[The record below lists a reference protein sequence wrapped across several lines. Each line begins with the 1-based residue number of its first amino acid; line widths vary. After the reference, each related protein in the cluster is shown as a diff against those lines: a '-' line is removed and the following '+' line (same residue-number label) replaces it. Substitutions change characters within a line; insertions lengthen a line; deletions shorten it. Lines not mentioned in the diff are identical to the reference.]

1 MDKTGKKEGTV
12 INFSKAR
19 EEKIEEKRR
28 KYERV
33 IFKHILG
40 LYCVAEKKGLRALE
54 LVDVSE
60 DGLSFQLPKNSQ
72 NIEFIDS
79 NGIAGKSLTFRLY
92 FSQDSF
98 LPIVV
103 NVQNQRDCIE
113 EGQAFVRF
121 GCSIDPAT
129 QSYET
134 FKIFVKFLSKYA
146 ETSHQDSGDLKFF
159 FF

>member
-1 MDKTGKKEGTV
+1 MSQNDHGNKEGRV
-12 INFSKAR
+12 INFNKIR

-33 IFKHILG
+33 IFKQILG
-40 LYCVAEKKGLRALE
+40 LYCVAENKALRALE

-60 DGLSFQLPKNSQ
+60 DGLSFQLPIHSKNLDF
-72 NIEFIDS
+72 IEE
-79 NGIAGKSLTFRLY
+79 GKSVPFRFY

-103 NVQNQRDCIE
+103 NIQNKRHCIE
-113 EGQAFVRF
+113 EGQKYVRF
-121 GCSIDPAT
+121 GCSIDPTT

-134 FKIFVKFLSKYA
+134 YRLFVKFLSKYA
-146 ETSHQDSGDLKFF
+146 ETSHQDTGDLKFF